1 MDLEK
6 KYDEYDNI
14 VTTLDN
20 LIDNT
25 EDEYFLDILK
35 ETKFEAQDK
44 RDKIQE
50 ILFQEEEK
58 ELFNQ
63 NKNFQESRL

>member
-44 RDKIQE
+44 RDEIQE

>member
-44 RDKIQE
+44 RDEIQE
-50 ILFQEEEK
+50 VLFQEEEK